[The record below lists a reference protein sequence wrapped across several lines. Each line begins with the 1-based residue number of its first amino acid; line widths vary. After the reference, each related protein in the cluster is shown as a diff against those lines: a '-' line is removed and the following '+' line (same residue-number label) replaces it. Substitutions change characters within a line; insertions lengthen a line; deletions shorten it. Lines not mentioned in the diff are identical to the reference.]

1 MIYYGGKLFFWIG
14 KKEHSMEMNYFLA
27 IVLGLFLMSTISGM
41 ASKKMTSEKGIM
53 RPRRPR
59 NFFVSTYICSTV
71 LSALT
76 YFTNFGPGSNL
87 GSVSFVLGMNCA
99 FCVWLIARP
108 FSYRRL
114 LSNWWDW
121 SPKKKKKTPL
131 GGFLFYVKTIISMIS
146 FFLL

>member
-1 MIYYGGKLFFWIG
+1 
-14 KKEHSMEMNYFLA
+14 MEMNYFYGITA
-27 IVLGLFLMSTISGM
+27 VLILLSVISGIL
-41 ASKKMTSEKGIM
+41 SKRMTSEKGIM
-53 RPRRPR
+53 RPRKPR
-59 NFFVSTYICSTV
+59 NFFISPIICSV
-71 LSALT
+71 ILSALT

-121 SPKKKKKTPL
+121 SLKKKKKTPK
-131 GGFLFYVKTIISMIS
+131 GGFLFYVKTTISMIS